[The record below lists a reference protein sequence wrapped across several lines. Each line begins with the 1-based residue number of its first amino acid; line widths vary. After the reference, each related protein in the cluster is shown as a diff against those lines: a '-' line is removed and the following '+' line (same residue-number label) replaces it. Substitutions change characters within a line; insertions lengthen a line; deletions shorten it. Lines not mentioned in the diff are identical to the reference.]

1 MVHYNEQEITK
12 LRSRELNSQWEM
24 RDEEQDWDCP
34 EKKEETKADKYA
46 FLKIQGKT
54 KESVNLFHYF
64 HFLFR
69 LSWLFAK
76 SEQL

>member
-34 EKKEETKADKYA
+34 EKKEETKADKYD

-54 KESVNLFHYF
+54 KESVNLFFYF

-69 LSWLFAK
+69 LSWQFAK